1 MTLRVRTLLI
11 IGVTLLILLV
21 VLYAVSSTLLLRS
34 LARAEAQNTGQ
45 ALQGCLAVYYQTV
58 DQFNDRFADWSAWDD
73 TYAFIENAN
82 KAYIKSNLVDASIDN
97 LELDLMVF
105 IHASGRIVWATS
117 FDREKKKKIPLARA
131 VRERLLQGDPLPR
144 QSDVRG
150 SRAGILV
157 LPEGPMILSV
167 RPIVTS
173 ENRGPIRGTLI
184 VGRYLGAREIAWLT
198 MITRSPLRVARFD
211 DPGLPA
217 DLRIAQSALL
227 RSERF
232 FIRPLSADS
241 IAGYALLKDI
251 YGKPALLMRV
261 VTSRDIYRQGLDRLR
276 YLIGLLLLVG
286 LVFAGVTLLF
296 LERLVLARLTR
307 LCEDVLTVGKSG
319 DLSVR
324 LRLPGQDELSR
335 VGEAINEMLE
345 ALQRFER
352 SRERS
357 AQQLR
362 RAKEEAEIANQT
374 KTTFLAN
381 MSHELRTPLNAIIGY
396 SEILEEEAQE
406 TGQEAFLPDLQKIQ
420 ASGRHLLALIDDVL
434 DLTMIEAGR
443 MDLFLERF
451 DLSDVIEEV
460 VAAVEPLLGKNGNTL
475 SVHAPPDLGS
485 IYADPDKVGQSLFN
499 LLSNACKF
507 THQGSITLEA
517 ARENGDWVIFRVRDT
532 GIGMTAEQIGRL
544 FEAFTQA
551 DASATRRYGG
561 TGLGLTIS
569 RHFCR
574 MMGGDITVES
584 AFGKGAT
591 FTIRLP
597 AVVPDPVRE
606 EVPDRGAA
614 PSPPAALLDAGR

>member
-1 MTLRVRTLLI
+1 
-11 IGVTLLILLV
+11 
-21 VLYAVSSTLLLRS
+21 
-34 LARAEAQNTGQ
+34 
-45 ALQGCLAVYYQTV
+45 
-58 DQFNDRFADWSAWDD
+58 
-73 TYAFIENAN
+73 
-82 KAYIKSNLVDASIDN
+82 
-97 LELDLMVF
+97 MVF
-105 IHASGRIVWATS
+105 VHASGRIVWGTG
-117 FDREKKKKIPLARA
+117 FDREKKKKIPIPGAIRKRL
-131 VRERLLQGDPLPR
+131 VRSDPLLQHP
-144 QSDVRG
+144 DVWS

-157 LPEGPMILSV
+157 FPEGPMIVSA
-167 RPIVTS
+167 RPILTS

-184 VGRYLGAREIAWLT
+184 VGRYLGARETAWLT
-198 MITRSPLRVARFD
+198 MITRSPISLTRFD
-211 DPGLPA
+211 DAGLPP
-217 DLRIAQSALL
+217 DLQAARGALQ
-227 RSERF
+227 RSGPF
-232 FIRPLSADS
+232 FVRPRSADS
-241 IAGYALLKDI
+241 LAAYALLKDI
-251 YGKPALLMRV
+251 DEKPALLMRV
-261 VTSRDIYRQGLDRLR
+261 VMAREIYQQGLTRLR
-276 YLIGLLLLVG
+276 YLMGLLVVVG
-286 LVFAGVTLLF
+286 IVFAGATLLF

-307 LCEDVLTVGKSG
+307 LCEDVLAVGKRG

-324 LRLPGQDELSR
+324 LDLPGHDELSR

-381 MSHELRTPLNAIIGY
+381 MSHELRTPLNAILGY
-396 SEILEEEAQE
+396 SEMLIDEANE
-406 TGQEAFLPDLQKIQ
+406 SGQEAFLPDLQKIQ
-420 ASGRHLLALIDDVL
+420 AAGRHLLALIDDVL

-451 DLSDVIEEV
+451 ELADVIGE
-460 VAAVEPLLGKNGNTL
+460 VAAAIEPLLSKNANTL
-475 SVHAPPDLGS
+475 SVEYPPDIGS
-485 IYADPDKVGQSLFN
+485 IYADPDKVSQSLFN

-517 ARENGDWVIFRVRDT
+517 AREARDGADWVIFRVRDT
-532 GIGMTAEQIGRL
+532 GIGMTSEQLSRL

-584 AFGKGAT
+584 AFGRGTT
-591 FTIRLP
+591 FTICLP
-597 AVVPDPVRE
+597 AVVPDPAE
-606 EVPDRGAA
+606 PGPAEPTPDRAQ
-614 PSPPAALLDAGR
+614 PAALIDAGR